1 MVIGIMDMSRS
12 DTKFADSFSINMIGQ
27 SRSLLDVISTVR
39 QIANHDVV
47 VSIYGETG
55 TGKELVARSL
65 HYSSSRASGP
75 FIPVNCGTLPDNLFE
90 SELFGHEKGA
100 FTDAHQEH
108 PGLVEQA
115 NGGTLFLDEI
125 EVLSLKG
132 QVSLLRF
139 LQDKQFRRVGGKRMR
154 TADVRILVASNIHLE
169 ELRDNPNRFR
179 EDLFYRLNVL
189 PIRIPPL
196 RERPEDIP
204 LLAKHFLTIY
214 KVRFDTPGKYFA
226 KESTDYLFSRDW
238 PGNVRELEN
247 SIQRGVLLAPTDEIR
262 PEHVQ
267 PPSVVHDTQTD
278 KTAPDIY
285 SLDYK
290 KAKAQVIEAFERD
303 YLSNLMSRT
312 SGNITCAAQHA
323 NKERSS
329 LSRLLKKYQINPQQY
344 HSL

>member
-1 MVIGIMDMSRS
+1 MDLGQS
-12 DTKFADSFSINMIGQ
+12 DTMFADFLTINLIGR
-27 SRSLLDVISTVR
+27 SRALLDVITTVKR
-39 QIANHDVV
+39 IADHDVV

-65 HYSSSRASGP
+65 HYSSTRATGP

-100 FTDAHQEH
+100 FTDARQEH

-115 NGGTLFLDEI
+115 HGGTLFLDEI

-132 QVSLLRF
+132 QVALLRF
-139 LQDKQFRRVGGKRMR
+139 LQDKQFRRVGGEQMR
-154 TADVRILVASNIHLE
+154 TADVRILVASNVHMD
-169 ELRDNPNRFR
+169 ELRDNPDQFR

-204 LLAKHFLTIY
+204 LLAKHFLTIF
-214 KVRFDTPGKYFA
+214 KVRFDTPGKHFA
-226 KESTDYLFSRDW
+226 NTAMKWLLNRSW

-247 SIQRGVLLAPTDEIR
+247 TIQRGILLAPTGEIL
-262 PEHVQ
+262 PEHLQ
-267 PPSVVHDTQTD
+267 PPSLSRDSPTD
-278 KTAPDIY
+278 ETHSDIY
-285 SLDYK
+285 CMDYK

-312 SGNITCAAQHA
+312 AGNITRAAQHA
-323 NKERSS
+323 KKERSS
-329 LSRLLKKYQINPQQY
+329 LSRLLKKLQINPLHY
-344 HSL
+344 HSI